1 MNDLGIRVWCKIV
14 LYASV
19 KQIKGNE
26 GFTSI
31 LQVWKPSSKKFP
43 YENISN
49 YFKEPLKA
57 PS

>member
-31 LQVWKPSSKKFP
+31 L
-43 YENISN
+43 
-49 YFKEPLKA
+49 
-57 PS
+57 